1 MLRDKGSF
9 HGIMPAIVTPLDAE
23 GRFNPEAFLRLIERF
38 NSAGVDG
45 LYVCGQT
52 GEGWQQPLDQRK
64 EVAQAAVRMSPAGKT
79 VIVHVGAQSL
89 ADAVELA
96 RHASGIGAHGISSL
110 PPAGSYSF
118 EEIREY
124 YRAVAASSEV
134 PLLIY
139 YFPSLAPSIRTAAQ
153 ILQLCELPN
162 IAGLKYTDSDLFK
175 LWEIRR
181 TGAVVFNGSDEML
194 VAGLIMGANGGIG
207 SIYNLVPDQFSS
219 LYRHA
224 VAGRWQEAQAI
235 QNSINELISVILRFP
250 VNPAVKAILKWSGI
264 DCGTCIAPRR
274 SLSATEYGELKD
286 GIAQTIL
293 GSNLLSDPV
302 RR

>member
-1 MLRDKGSF
+1 MDDMEIF
-9 HGIMPAIVTPLDAE
+9 HGIMPAIVTPLDQE
-23 GRFNPEAFLRLIERF
+23 GRFNPDAFLRLIERF

-52 GEGWQQPLDQRK
+52 GEGWQQSLEQRK
-64 EVAQAAVRMSPAGKT
+64 QVAEAAVRFSPAGKT

-89 ADAVELA
+89 SEATKLA
-96 RHASGIGAHGISSL
+96 SHASEIGAHAISSL

-124 YRAVAASSEV
+124 YRAVAASSHV

-139 YFPSLAPSIRTAAQ
+139 YFPSLAPSIRTTAQ

-162 IAGLKYTDSDLFK
+162 VAGLKYTDSDLFK

-207 SIYNLVPDQFSS
+207 SIYNLVPDRFSS

-224 VAGRWQEAQAI
+224 VAGRWQEAQAT

-250 VNPAVKAILKWSGI
+250 VNTAVKAVLKWSGI
-264 DCGTCIAPRR
+264 DCGTCVAPRR
-274 SLSATEYGELKD
+274 SLTAIEERELKN
-286 GIAQTIL
+286 GLAHTAL
-293 GSNLLSDPV
+293 GCDLLSDQV

>member
-1 MLRDKGSF
+1 MDDMESF
-9 HGIMPAIVTPLDAE
+9 HGIMPAIVTPLDQE
-23 GRFNPEAFLRLIERF
+23 GRFNPDAFLRLIERF
-38 NSAGVDG
+38 SSAGVDG

-52 GEGWQQPLDQRK
+52 GEGWQQSLEQRK
-64 EVAQAAVRMSPAGKT
+64 QVAEAAVRFSPAGKT

-89 ADAVELA
+89 PEATKLA
-96 RHASGIGAHGISSL
+96 RHASDIGAQAISSL

-124 YRAVAASSEV
+124 YRAVAASSHV

-139 YFPSLAPSIRTAAQ
+139 YFPSLAPSIRTTAQ

-162 IAGLKYTDSDLFK
+162 VAGLKYTDSDLFK

-224 VAGRWQEAQAI
+224 VARRWQEAQAT

-250 VNPAVKAILKWSGI
+250 VNAAVKAILKWSGI

-274 SLSATEYGELKD
+274 SLTATEERELTN
-286 GIAQTIL
+286 GLAHTAL
-293 GSNLLSDPV
+293 GCDMLSDQV